1 MFGFTEHFGVLQRS
15 KLLYFK
21 EEINMPAGSIYWI
34 EKGLM
39 GTELI
44 NTKHMLR
51 FSDAAAH
58 FITTC
63 KGSIRATPEYAEIQR
78 KLKCKSGKL

>member
-1 MFGFTEHFGVLQRS
+1 MNFTMEHGIDNLS
-15 KLLYFK
+15 
-21 EEINMPAGSIYWI
+21 EENQ
-34 EKGLM
+34 ED
-39 GTELI
+39 
-44 NTKHMLR
+44 MLR

-78 KLKCKSGKL
+78 KLKCKSGQL